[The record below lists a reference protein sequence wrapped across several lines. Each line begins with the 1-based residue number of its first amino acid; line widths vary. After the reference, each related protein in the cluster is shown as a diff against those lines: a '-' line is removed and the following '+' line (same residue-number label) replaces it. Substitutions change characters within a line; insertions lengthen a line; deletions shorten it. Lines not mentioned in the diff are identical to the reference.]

1 MEELTAVVYKSQAVY
16 PMNSRELDR
25 LLVGAR
31 AFNEKAE
38 VSGALLHH
46 QGSFLQY
53 FEGPR
58 ESVERVYARIRRSHQ
73 HEHLVELLYQPIET
87 RQFSRWHMAFSEPS
101 LSVLKEIANEM
112 WTMAL
117 PSVRARQ
124 LPSPGLQHLLDFWDR
139 ASQKT

>member
-1 MEELTAVVYKSQAVY
+1 MQELRAVVYRSQAVHL
-16 PMNSRELDR
+16 MSVGELDH

-46 QGSFLQY
+46 QGAFLQY

-58 ESVERVYARIRRSHQ
+58 ESVERVYARIRRSPE
-73 HEHLVELLYQPIET
+73 HEQLVELLYQPIDT
-87 RQFSRWHMAFSEPS
+87 RQFSRWHMAFAEPT
-101 LSVLKEIANEM
+101 LSVLEEIANEM

-117 PSVRARQ
+117 PAVRAGQAR
-124 LPSPGLQHLLDFWDR
+124 SPGLQHLLDFWHQ
-139 ASQKT
+139 ANQKA